1 MSKKKNTTMDPFQK
15 WAHSWGRFGT
25 VIALIYMIALPF
37 VICAVFDCMPS
48 LGDVI
53 NPSTIGIL
61 LIYIPVG
68 FSEALSYI
76 PVMGSSS
83 YLGFI
88 TGNIMNLKFPCA
100 VNGMK
105 VADVEQ
111 NTPEG
116 DAISSVSIAVSSI
129 VAVVVLAL
137 AALLSSFIRPIF
149 ETDVMNT
156 AKDYVI
162 PALFGSMAL
171 GLFAGTGSK
180 DKKVVGAIK
189 GVIPVLVIVSLVS
202 LAARLVGAG
211 GSLLG
216 MVGILIV
223 CMLPVGILTSYIM
236 WKKGVIKVV
245 DVVPEGT
252 ATEETETKKVE
263 TEEK

>member
-1 MSKKKNTTMDPFQK
+1 MSKEKNKVTKVMDPFQK

-37 VICAVFDCMPS
+37 IICSVYDCMPEFS
-48 LGDVI
+48 DVI
-53 NPSTIGIL
+53 NPATIGIL
-61 LIYIPVG
+61 LIYITVG

-76 PVMGSSS
+76 PVMGSAS

-105 VADVEQ
+105 VAKVEQ

-116 DAISSVSIAVSSI
+116 DAIATVSIAVSSI
-129 VAVVVLAL
+129 VAVVILAI
-137 AALLSSFIRPIF
+137 AALLSSFIQPIF
-149 ETDVMNT
+149 ETEAMNT

-171 GLFAGTGSK
+171 GLFSNTGTKG
-180 DKKVVGAIK
+180 KVVKGAVK
-189 GVIPVLVIVSLVS
+189 GVIPVLIIVSIVALM
-202 LAARLVGAG
+202 ARMAGAG
-211 GSLLG
+211 SSLLG

-223 CMLPVGILTSYIM
+223 CMLPVGILSSYIM
-236 WKKGVIKVV
+236 WKKGKIVV
-245 DVVPEGT
+245 EDAVPQNAASED
-252 ATEETETKKVE
+252 ANAAE
-263 TEEK
+263 

>member
-1 MSKKKNTTMDPFQK
+1 MSKNKDTKIMDPFQK

-25 VIALIYMIALPF
+25 FIALLYMIALPF
-37 VICAVFDCMPS
+37 IICIAFDCMPKI
-48 LGDVI
+48 GDI
-53 NPSTIGIL
+53 LNTSTIGIL

-76 PVMGSSS
+76 PILGSSS

-105 VADVEQ
+105 VANVEQ

-116 DAISSVSIAVSSI
+116 DAVATVSIAVSSI
-129 VAVVVLAL
+129 VAIVILAA

-149 ETDVMNT
+149 ETPAMNT

-171 GLFAGTGSK
+171 GLFANTGNSGDRK
-180 DKKVVGAIK
+180 SVV
-189 GVIPVLVIVSLVS
+189 
-202 LAARLVGAG
+202 
-211 GSLLG
+211 
-216 MVGILIV
+216 
-223 CMLPVGILTSYIM
+223 
-236 WKKGVIKVV
+236 
-245 DVVPEGT
+245 
-252 ATEETETKKVE
+252 
-263 TEEK
+263 

>member
-1 MSKKKNTTMDPFQK
+1 MSKKNTTVMDPFQK
-15 WAHSWGRFGT
+15 WAHSWGRLGT
-25 VIALIYMIALPF
+25 VIALLYMIALPF
-37 VICAVFDCMPS
+37 VVCSVFGCMPKFS
-48 LGDVI
+48 DVV

-105 VADVEQ
+105 VAKVEQ

-129 VAVVVLAL
+129 VAIIVLAL

-149 ETDVMNT
+149 ETDAMNT

-171 GLFAGTGSK
+171 GLFANNGGNG
-180 DKKVVGAIK
+180 KVVKGAIK

-202 LAARLVGAG
+202 LAARIAGAG
-211 GSLLG
+211 SSLLG
-216 MVGILIV
+216 LVGILIV
-223 CMLPVGILTSYIM
+223 CMLPVGILSSYIM
-236 WKKGVIKVV
+236 WKKGIIRVE
-245 DVVPEGT
+245 DVSPDG
-252 ATEETETKKVE
+252 KK
-263 TEEK
+263 

>member
-1 MSKKKNTTMDPFQK
+1 MSKNKDTKIMDPFQK

-25 VIALIYMIALPF
+25 FIALLYMIALPF
-37 VICAVFDCMPS
+37 IICIAFDCMPKI
-48 LGDVI
+48 GDI
-53 NPSTIGIL
+53 LNTSTIGIL

-76 PVMGSSS
+76 PILGSSS

-105 VADVEQ
+105 VANVEQ

-116 DAISSVSIAVSSI
+116 DAVATVSIAVSSI
-129 VAVVVLAL
+129 VSIVILAA

-149 ETDVMNT
+149 ETPAMNT

-171 GLFAGTGSK
+171 GLFANTGNSG
-180 DKKVVGAIK
+180 KVVKGAVK
-189 GVIPVLVIVSLVS
+189 GVIPVLVIVSVIS
-202 LAARLVGAG
+202 LLARIAGAG
-211 GSLLG
+211 KSLLG
-216 MVGILIV
+216 LVGILIV
-223 CMLPVGILTSYIM
+223 CMLPVGILSSYIM
-236 WKKGVIKVV
+236 WKKGIIKVV
-245 DVVPEGT
+245 D
-252 ATEETETKKVE
+252 ADKTK
-263 TEEK
+263 

>member
-1 MSKKKNTTMDPFQK
+1 MSKEKKTIMDPFQK
-15 WAHSWGRFGT
+15 WAHSWGRLGT

-37 VICAVFDCMPS
+37 IICMVFDCMPKFS
-48 LGDVI
+48 DVI

-105 VADVEQ
+105 VAKVEQ

-116 DAISSVSIAVSSI
+116 DAVSSVSIAVSSI
-129 VAVVVLAL
+129 VAVVILAL

-149 ETDVMNT
+149 ETEAMNT

-171 GLFAGTGSK
+171 GLFASPSSSG
-180 DKKVVGAIK
+180 KVVKGAVK
-189 GVIPVLVIVSLVS
+189 GVIPVLIIVSVIS
-202 LAARLVGAG
+202 IAARMVGAG

-216 MVGILIV
+216 IVGILIV
-223 CMLPVGILTSYIM
+223 CMLPVGILSSYIM
-236 WKKGVIKVV
+236 WKKGIIKVV
-245 DVVPEGT
+245 DAEPEKENK
-252 ATEETETKKVE
+252 EE
-263 TEEK
+263 

>member
-1 MSKKKNTTMDPFQK
+1 MSKDKNRKTMDPFQK
-15 WAHSWGRFGT
+15 WAHSWGRLGT

-37 VICAVFDCMPS
+37 IICAVYDCMPDFT
-48 LGDVI
+48 DVI
-53 NPSTIGIL
+53 NASTIGIL

-76 PVMGSSS
+76 PVLGSSS

-116 DAISSVSIAVSSI
+116 DAIATVSIAVSSI
-129 VAVVVLAL
+129 VAIVILAA
-137 AALLSSFIRPIF
+137 AALLSSFIRPVF
-149 ETDVMNT
+149 ETPAMNI

-171 GLFAGTGSK
+171 GLFANSGNSGK
-180 DKKVVGAIK
+180 IVKGAVK
-189 GVIPVLVIVSLVS
+189 GVIPVIVIVSIVS
-202 LAARLVGAG
+202 LLARLAGAG
-211 GSLLG
+211 GQLLG
-216 MVGILIV
+216 LVGILIV
-223 CMLPVGILTSYIM
+223 CMLPIGILSSYIM
-236 WKKGVIKVV
+236 WKKGIIKVV
-245 DVVPEGT
+245 DV
-252 ATEETETKKVE
+252 EENK
-263 TEEK
+263 